1 MRRLSILMLLV
12 LMFLLAAC
20 GGNPTPAATEAVV
33 TEEATEAVVATEEA
47 TEEAS
52 VEETEAAEEATEAA
66 AETPDEDEATEEA
79 VEPEATEAPME
90 ASEEAGVEGT
100 EEVAEAEG
108 TQAAVEAWVCPEG
121 YEGQS
126 LNVYNW
132 STYIAEDTIPNFE
145 AACGVTVTYDTFEN
159 NEAVLTRL
167 QQGNPGYDIIV
178 PTDYMIATMI
188 REELLIPLD
197 KSKIPNIAN
206 LNPVLLNQPYDPD
219 NVYSVPYQWGTIG
232 IGYNTT
238 AFPDGVDSW
247 TDLWAHEGTVAW
259 LDDRRGLIGVA
270 LQILGYDPNSTDE
283 AQIQEAKNYLQENG
297 GNVVTIAGDDG
308 QELLARGDVDAT
320 IEYNGDIL
328 ALMAECACDTYNY
341 VVPSE
346 AAVLWVD
353 NLAVPVGAAN
363 PDLAMV
369 FIDYLL
375 HPQVAADISNFTA
388 YASPNQAALDLGLI
402 VEANNPAIYPSAETQ
417 QNLFSIQEIP
427 AEAEAFYNDAWDEIL
442 VFLGN

>member
-1 MRRLSILMLLV
+1 MRKISILGLLLLML
-12 LMFLLAAC
+12 FLAAC
-20 GGNPTPAATEAVV
+20 GGQPTPAA
-33 TEEATEAVVATEEA
+33 TEEATEAVVTEDATEAVVEETEAAVEETEAAVEETEDSEEA
-47 TEEAS
+47 TEEAAETPA
-52 VEETEAAEEATEAA
+52 EEGTEEAT
-66 AETPDEDEATEEA
+66 
-79 VEPEATEAPME
+79 EPEATEAPME
-90 ASEEAGVEGT
+90 STDEASAEGT
-100 EEVAEAEG
+100 EDAVA
-108 TQAAVEAWVCPEG
+108 VDPWVCPEG
-121 YEGQS
+121 YAGQS

-178 PTDYMIATMI
+178 PTDYMIATMA
-188 REELLIPLD
+188 RENLLIPLD

-206 LNPVLLNQPYDPD
+206 LNPVLMNQPYDPD
-219 NVYSVPYQWGTIG
+219 NMYSVPYQWGTIG

-238 AFPDGVDSW
+238 AFPDGIDSW
-247 TDLWAHEGTVAW
+247 TDLFAHTGSVAW
-259 LDDRRGLIGVA
+259 LEDRRGFMGVA
-270 LQILGYDPNSTDE
+270 LRILGYDPNSTNE
-283 AQIQEAKNYLQENG
+283 AEIQEAKEYLIANG
-297 GNVVTIAGDDG
+297 SNVTNVAGDDG
-308 QELLARGDVDAT
+308 QELLARGDVDAA

-328 ALMAECACDTYNY
+328 ALIAECACDTYAY

-369 FIDYLL
+369 FIDYIL

-388 YASPNQAALDLGLI
+388 YASPNQAALDMGLI
-402 VEANNPAIYPSAETQ
+402 LEANNPAIYPSAETQ
-417 QNLFSIQEIP
+417 QNLFSIEVIP

-442 VFLGN
+442 VSLGS

>member
-1 MRRLSILMLLV
+1 MRHLSMVLV
-12 LMFLLAAC
+12 LLMMFVLAAC
-20 GGNPTPAATEAVV
+20 GGNATPAATEAVV
-33 TEEATEAVVATEEA
+33 TEEATEVEMEATEDATEAAVETPDEETATEEA
-47 TEEAS
+47 
-52 VEETEAAEEATEAA
+52 
-66 AETPDEDEATEEA
+66 DE
-79 VEPEATEAPME
+79 VEATEAPME
-90 ASEEAGVEGT
+90 ATEEEAAAEGTEEAVVEGT
-100 EEVAEAEG
+100 EEAEG
-108 TQAAVEAWVCPEG
+108 TEAVASASTWVCPEG

-206 LNPVLLNQPYDPD
+206 LNPTLMDQGYDPG

-232 IGYNTT
+232 IGYNVTK
-238 AFPDGVDSW
+238 FPDGIDSW
-247 TDLWAHEGTVAW
+247 NDLFEHEGPVAW
-259 LDDRRGLIGVA
+259 LEDRRGFIGVA
-270 LQILGYDPNSTDE
+270 LKMLGYDPNSTVE
-283 AQIQEAKNYLQENG
+283 SEIQEAKTFLIERG
-297 GNVVTIAGDDG
+297 GNVAQVAGDDG
-308 QELLARGDVDAT
+308 QELLARGDVDAAV
-320 IEYNGDIL
+320 EYNGDIL
-328 ALMAECACDTYNY
+328 ALAAEDPNFAY
-341 VVPSE
+341 VVPAE

-369 FIDYLL
+369 FIDYILD
-375 HPQVAADISNFTA
+375 PNVAADISNYTA
-388 YASPNQAALDLGLI
+388 YASPNQAALDQGLI
-402 VEANNPAIYPSAETQ
+402 LEAENPGIYPSSETQ
-417 QNLFSIQEIP
+417 ANLFSISEVP

-442 VFLGN
+442 VSLGGN

>member
-1 MRRLSILMLLV
+1 MRKITIIGLLLML
-12 LMFLLAAC
+12 LLAAC
-20 GGNPTPAATEAVV
+20 GGNPTPAATEEAVV
-33 TEEATEAVVATEEA
+33 TEEATVQT
-47 TEEAS
+47 
-52 VEETEAAEEATEAA
+52 VEETEAAEEETEAAVEETEVVVTEEATQEVATEEATEAA
-66 AETPDEDEATEEA
+66 AETP
-79 VEPEATEAPME
+79 
-90 ASEEAGVEGT
+90 SEEGT
-100 EEVAEAEG
+100 EEVLPEATAVPEG
-108 TQAAVEAWVCPEG
+108 TEEPAAIAPWVCPEG
-121 YEGQS
+121 YAGQT

-188 REELLIPLD
+188 RENLLIPLD
-197 KSKIPNIAN
+197 KSRIPNIAN
-206 LNPVLLNQPYDPD
+206 LNPNLMNQPYDPD

-238 AFPDGVDSW
+238 AFPDGIDSW
-247 TDLWAHEGTVAW
+247 TDLWNHQGSVAW
-259 LDDRRGLIGVA
+259 LDDRRGMIGIA
-270 LQILGYDPNSTDE
+270 LKILGYDPNSVTE
-283 AQIQEAKNYLQENG
+283 SEILEAKDYLIANG
-297 GNVVTIAGDDG
+297 QNVTNVAGDDG

-320 IEYNGDIL
+320 VEYNGDIL
-328 ALMAECACDTYNY
+328 ALAAECGCDTYAY

-375 HPQVAADISNFTA
+375 HPQVAADISNYTS
-388 YASPNQAALDLGLI
+388 YASPNQAAFDLGLI
-402 VEANNPAIYPSAETQ
+402 LEGDNPAIYPSAETQ
-417 QNLFSIQEIP
+417 ANLFTYNVLSP
-427 AEAEAFYNDAWDEIL
+427 EAEVFYNDAWDEIL
-442 VFLGN
+442 ISLGGS